1 MKLLGKFE
9 SYTPK
14 NPPLPTANYLKNG
27 EGIDWYSISHDA
39 ERVSKNI
46 YLLVDDGGNVS
57 CATDRG
63 EMLFPSG
70 LNVYEMPKED
80 APAGLVDKFD
90 WVLKEGEL
98 IAPDTLVMDAMAK
111 KGALIATT
119 EKAIEQLSRAV
130 RLKMATDTEKS
141 QLENWEKYSVLLSRI
156 DVSAAPDIEWPEA
169 PRQA

>member
-9 SYTPK
+9 RYAPK
-14 NPPLPTANYLKNG
+14 NPPLPTANYLKND

-46 YLLVDDGGNVS
+46 YLLVDDEGNVS
-57 CATDRG
+57 CASDRG

-70 LNVYEMPKED
+70 FNVYEMPKKS
-80 APAGLVDKFD
+80 APDGLIDKFD
-90 WVLKEGEL
+90 WMLKEGKL

-111 KGALIATT
+111 KGSLIATA
-119 EKAIEQLSRAV
+119 EKTIEQLSRAV
-130 RLKMATDTEKS
+130 RLKMATDGEKS

-156 DVSAAPDIEWPEA
+156 DVSTAPDIDWPA
-169 PRQA
+169 SPK